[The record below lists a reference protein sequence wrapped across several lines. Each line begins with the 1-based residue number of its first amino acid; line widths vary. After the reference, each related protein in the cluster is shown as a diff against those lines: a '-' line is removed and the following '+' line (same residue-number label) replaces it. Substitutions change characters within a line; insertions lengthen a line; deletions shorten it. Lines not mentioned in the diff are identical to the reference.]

1 MSKAKVHAH
10 LDSCLNKNIVVHD
23 ILIHLLCTQCHSFQD
38 IADILNTNEADL
50 RKQLR
55 IEILNIRNRKKEKEK
70 DLNRALANRNTNVG

>member
-1 MSKAKVHAH
+1 MQPRKR
-10 LDSCLNKNIVVHD
+10 N
-23 ILIHLLCTQCHSFQD
+23 SFICSARQD
-38 IADILNTNEADL
+38 IADILNRNEADL